1 MLLNRTILST
11 DYLSENQIFIDF
23 DLLNDYSI
31 QLQLVQQSLLLI
43 RQLLEI
49 TPEMICELGLFD
61 QSSKTSL
68 VSSLSSHLLTDSLT
82 TVMIL
87 LNISKQN
94 VPAIQ
99 YLSLQILKLLV
110 EQVNTSLFITLFD
123 SYPVEATTIRTSI
136 NQLFIH
142 GLFDYK
148 QDLCQLVFP
157 TQSGQLDQL
166 NESSDKIQSQSIQL
180 VLDLLITY
188 GQNSLPSIVSSL
200 LLLPQSFSISHME
213 CSLSTLFN
221 TLLTFLETPSLVAF
235 HPLAA
240 SKAAH
245 FIYLLCLHHDVFNS
259 SFNSFIRNHFLQN
272 YAQF

>member
-1 MLLNRTILST
+1 M
-11 DYLSENQIFIDF
+11 
-23 DLLNDYSI
+23 NDYSI

-61 QSSKTSL
+61 QSSKSSL
-68 VSSLSSHLLTDSLT
+68 VSSLSSHLLTDSST
-82 TVMIL
+82 TIMIL
-87 LNISKQN
+87 FNISKQN
-94 VPAIQ
+94 VPSIQ

-142 GLFDYK
+142 GLFNYK
-148 QDLCQLVFP
+148 QDICQLVFP
-157 TQSGQLDQL
+157 TQSGPLGQLGQL
-166 NESSDKIQSQSIQL
+166 NESQDKIQSQSIQL
-180 VLDLLITY
+180 ILDLLIAY
-188 GQNSLPSIVSSL
+188 GQNSFPSIVSSL

-240 SKAAH
+240 SKAVH
-245 FIYLLCLHHDVFNS
+245 FIYLLCLHHDVFRY
-259 SFNSFIRNHFLQN
+259 SFNSFIEITSDRIMFDS
-272 YAQF
+272 Y